1 MKSNYS
7 KIIKWIL
14 LALLLLS
21 VAVFIGAWIY
31 GFEKNDGLAVDVLFY
46 WTYAMVVFALGSII
60 IIGGAIGIKNDKKFL
75 WKLLAVLG
83 GAAVVVLAV
92 YLLSPGAEALGML
105 EQPSKS
111 TLKLTDTILNLTYLV
126 GACTILSIIVGEI
139 VAGIRNKNQAK

>member
-14 LALLLLS
+14 LALLVLS
-21 VAVFIGAWIY
+21 IAVFVGAWIY

-46 WTYAMVVFALGSII
+46 WTYAMVVFALFSII
-60 IIGGAIGIKNDKKFL
+60 CIGGVIGIKNDKKIL

-83 GAAVVVLAV
+83 GTAVVVLAV
-92 YLLSPGAEALGML
+92 YLLSPGAEALGLL

-126 GACTILSIIVGEI
+126 GAATILSIIIGEI
-139 VAGIRNKNQAK
+139 VVSIRNKKQAK

>member
-1 MKSNYS
+1 MKDYS

-21 VAVFIGAWIY
+21 VAIFVGAWIY
-31 GFEKNDGLAVDVLFY
+31 GFEKNDGAAVDLLFY

-75 WKLLAVLG
+75 WKILAVLG
-83 GAAVVVLAV
+83 GAAVVVLVV
-92 YLLSPGAEALGML
+92 YLLSPGAEAIGLTE
-105 EQPSKS
+105 EQPAKS

-126 GACTILSIIVGEI
+126 GSLTILSIIVGEI
-139 VAGIRNKNQAK
+139 VVSVRNKKQAK

>member
-21 VAVFIGAWIY
+21 VVVFIGAWIY

>member
-1 MKSNYS
+1 MKNYS

-21 VAVFIGAWIY
+21 VVVFIGAWIY

-46 WTYAMVVFALGSII
+46 WTYAMVAFALGSII
-60 IIGGAIGIKNDKKFL
+60 IIGGAIGIKNDKSFL
-75 WKLLAVLG
+75 WKILIVLG